1 MTRRRRAKESAR
13 IHRIYGYCRMSPR
26 ESEKKHL
33 SISHQEHTI
42 KVFSMN
48 AFQLPVSEFFSD
60 DCLNGHKD
68 LIERPRGKDLTDV
81 MERGDVII
89 CTRLDRLARSLKDLL
104 ALFDV
109 LKETECTLFFCEEF
123 GDVPL
128 VGGGPEHETY
138 QEAVIATLAAAQ
150 RLEHARRW
158 DQAEGKK
165 IDWALE
171 GGWLGGGVP
180 YGFRKVAVYDGSRR
194 RWKLEPVDSEQEWI
208 ALIKKMAKRKLSSRR
223 IADQLNSLQTG
234 KKWHY
239 SQVDKILKGRK
250 YQGLA
255 EELKSK

>member
-1 MTRRRRAKESAR
+1 
-13 IHRIYGYCRMSPR
+13 
-26 ESEKKHL
+26 
-33 SISHQEHTI
+33 
-42 KVFSMN
+42 
-48 AFQLPVSEFFSD
+48 
-60 DCLNGHKD
+60 
-68 LIERPRGKDLTDV
+68 
-81 MERGDVII
+81 
-89 CTRLDRLARSLKDLL
+89 
-104 ALFDV
+104 
-109 LKETECTLFFCEEF
+109 
-123 GDVPL
+123 L

-223 IADQLNSLQTG
+223 IADQLIGTNVNPTGVSMTASAARLFLYFPIDTSQTAN
-234 KKWHY
+234 Y
-239 SQVDKILKGRK
+239 TPIER
-250 YQGLA
+250 
-255 EELKSK
+255 